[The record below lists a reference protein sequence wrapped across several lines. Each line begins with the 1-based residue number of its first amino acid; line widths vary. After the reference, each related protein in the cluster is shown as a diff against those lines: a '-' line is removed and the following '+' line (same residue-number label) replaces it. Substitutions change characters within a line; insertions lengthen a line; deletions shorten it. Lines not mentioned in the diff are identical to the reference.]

1 MVIGKTWQN
10 IQFVDNMK
18 NKKYSKTVKDWF
30 IAFTS
35 CYGNIIYD
43 DNETESFYNAGF
55 DDGAGWVCSAMKEA
69 GIPMAKIAE
78 VYASLD
84 PKGESLN
91 YQMIMEEWLE
101 EDMEAVA

>member
-18 NKKYSKTVKDWF
+18 NKKYSKAVKDWF
-30 IAFTS
+30 ENYIS
-35 CYGNIIYD
+35 CYGEPALEVEAEN
-43 DNETESFYNAGF
+43 FYNAGF

-91 YQMIMEEWLE
+91 YQMIMEAWLE